1 MRFKQSL
8 LAATIVAVGF
18 SAGMVPAVANEI
30 GQVQVLVDYGYSTAP
45 GENRGPIYVRDDVVA
60 ESLLETVRDG
70 RMEVNSGAKC
80 NTAGRFGI
88 CLMHNVKRCRHV
100 ELYASH
106 AQRERSDRCLEG
118 RWLKHPS
125 HCGEA

>member
-1 MRFKQSL
+1 MDVGYFMIFSSYGWDNQPDGETWKEELR
-8 LAATIVAVGF
+8 LADVAADLGF
-18 SAGMVPAVANEI
+18 DCLWSTEHHFA
-30 GQVQVLVDYGYSTAP
+30 DYS
-45 GENRGPIYVRDDVVA
+45 
-60 ESLLETVRDG
+60 
-70 RMEVNSGAKC
+70 VNSGAKC